1 MTAAIGIDPRFAYR
15 VYLSLLRVEDGG
27 SGPEELARAVAR
39 ELGAGAEEV
48 GEAVGWLAGHGL
60 LDRERGAPPAT
71 PQRVL
76 RRLVADQQERL
87 AEVARA
93 QDLISDLTDG
103 FLATPAPAGEGPAVE
118 VVESRDQLALRLG
131 ELHASSRSEV
141 AVMLPT
147 AAEREALHPC
157 IREDVELLRRGVHYR
172 LVAPASALGSPAV
185 VEYVNAL
192 QEAGAEIRTAES
204 LPLRLVIVDREK
216 VVTRS
221 QVEGLRR
228 SVVIDGGLLAQLF
241 TRVFEHSWSTAAPYT
256 RRRRGGGSA
265 PVLSDTHRLVLR
277 MMAAGATD
285 KSIARHLGYSDRTV
299 RRFVAEIL
307 RVLETDNRLT
317 AMVRATRLGLLEH
330 EEGREAEEAKEGQE
344 AREVRAAQG

>member
-1 MTAAIGIDPRFAYR
+1 MTAATGIDARFAYR
-15 VYLSLLRVEDGG
+15 VYHSLLRTKDGG
-27 SGPEELARAVAR
+27 IRPDDIARDLGAEPEEVR
-39 ELGAGAEEV
+39 
-48 GEAVGWLAGHGL
+48 EAVDWLTGNGL
-60 LDRERGAPPAT
+60 LGRGRGAPPAT
-71 PQRVL
+71 PQSVL

-87 AEVARA
+87 AEFTRTH
-93 QDLISDLTDG
+93 DLISDLTDG
-103 FLATPAPAGEGPAVE
+103 FLATPASTGESPAVE
-118 VVESRDQLALRLG
+118 VVESRAQLGQRLG

-147 AAEREALHPC
+147 SAEPEPLHPC

-241 TRVFEHSWSTAAPYT
+241 TRVFEHSWSTAAPYS
-256 RRRRGGGSA
+256 RQRRGGDSA
-265 PVLSDTHRLVLR
+265 PVLSGTHRLVLR

-330 EEGREAEEAKEGQE
+330 DGRSDGWGGSGDDGEVKEVPA
-344 AREVRAAQG
+344 ARG

>member
-27 SGPEELARAVAR
+27 SGPEELARAIAR
-39 ELGAGAEEV
+39 ELGTGAEEV
-48 GEAVGWLAGHGL
+48 GDAVGWLAGHGL

-71 PQRVL
+71 PQSVL

-147 AAEREALHPC
+147 AAEPEALHPC
-157 IREDVELLRRGVHYR
+157 IREDVELLRRGCTT
-172 LVAPASALGSPAV
+172 GWW
-185 VEYVNAL
+185 
-192 QEAGAEIRTAES
+192 
-204 LPLRLVIVDREK
+204 
-216 VVTRS
+216 
-221 QVEGLRR
+221 RR
-228 SVVIDGGLLAQLF
+228 PRRWGVRPS
-241 TRVFEHSWSTAAPYT
+241 SST
-256 RRRRGGGSA
+256 
-265 PVLSDTHRLVLR
+265 
-277 MMAAGATD
+277 
-285 KSIARHLGYSDRTV
+285 
-299 RRFVAEIL
+299 
-307 RVLETDNRLT
+307 
-317 AMVRATRLGLLEH
+317 
-330 EEGREAEEAKEGQE
+330 
-344 AREVRAAQG
+344 